1 MSDELTWYVAR
12 SSGLVAWSLLAMAT
26 IWGLLVASR
35 VLERRPS
42 RAWLVDLHRHL
53 GWLSLVFTTVH
64 MLAIYVD
71 DFVSFTAIEMLV
83 PFTSDFEASAVAWG
97 VIGLYL
103 LLAVQVT
110 SWLRARLPM
119 GLWRAVH
126 WLSPPLLVFV
136 SVHAVTVGTDVS
148 NPYVA
153 VPGIVI
159 AAELVLLGGVRIG
172 RRRGTAVSAG

>member
-12 SSGLVAWSLLAMAT
+12 SSGLVAWSLLAGAT
-26 IWGLLVASR
+26 IWGLLVTSR

-42 RAWLVDLHRHL
+42 RAWLIDLHRHL
-53 GWLSLVFTTVH
+53 GWLTLVFTAVH

-83 PFTSDFEASAVAWG
+83 PLTSDFETNAVAWG
-97 VIGLYL
+97 VVALYL
-103 LLAVQVT
+103 LVAVQVT
-110 SWLRARLPM
+110 SWLRGRMPA

-126 WLSPPLLVFV
+126 WLSPPLLVVV
-136 SVHAVTVGTDVS
+136 SIHAVTVGTDVS

-153 VPGIVI
+153 VPAIVI
-159 AAELVLLGGVRIG
+159 AAELVLLGAVRLG
-172 RRRGTAVSAG
+172 HRRATPRSAG